1 LAVATSARAD
11 TCPVPDGG
19 DARLAA
25 IDAKARIDFLH
36 RNFDSQ
42 AHYARLWK
50 WWWVGIGTATFASS
64 VGQAIG
70 WAAVGDEKTR
80 EANVVD
86 NVIVSGFSAVTPIFA
101 VLFALRVEKDAP
113 AVDELLRQTNG
124 GAAGSCEVLARM
136 EELFQKD
143 ADEEAFNTGV
153 LAHATA
159 ILGVGAMVAILAIE
173 AAVATDPDVRDAH
186 WINAATNGVGGLILT
201 EAQVLSTPTGAI
213 GAYRNYLKG
222 DLPPAPKVSFSV
234 VPLVATPGI
243 AFKLSF

>member
-1 LAVATSARAD
+1 MASICDETPHERSVIESVRRYTRTPRRRATSVSTPMSAKNPGTARAMGSTILPLVYRRAMRSWGVWCASAALAVATSARAD

-113 AVDELLRQTNG
+113 AVDELLRQTN
-124 GAAGSCEVLARM
+124 
-136 EELFQKD
+136 
-143 ADEEAFNTGV
+143 
-153 LAHATA
+153 
-159 ILGVGAMVAILAIE
+159 
-173 AAVATDPDVRDAH
+173 
-186 WINAATNGVGGLILT
+186 
-201 EAQVLSTPTGAI
+201 
-213 GAYRNYLKG
+213 
-222 DLPPAPKVSFSV
+222 
-234 VPLVATPGI
+234 
-243 AFKLSF
+243 